1 VLIILP
7 SSVTVAESTA
17 GGDVSEVDDAGSPVT
32 SKHER
37 ERERE
42 SSVSSGISPESFL
55 FSISESG
62 NSKKIIS
69 VFQMMKIF
77 HERE

>member
-1 VLIILP
+1 MLIILP

-42 SSVSSGISPESFL
+42 LG
-55 FSISESG
+55 
-62 NSKKIIS
+62 
-69 VFQMMKIF
+69 VFRDF
-77 HERE
+77 T